1 MLKRIQETLK
11 RNDICIAFAILLF
24 YIYIAALSNYYSY
37 MINVLSSIGA
47 CTFGVLVARAGCWF
61 QNFIRKELDL

>member
-24 YIYIAALSNYYSY
+24 SIYIAALSNYYSY

-47 CTFGVLVARAGCWF
+47 CTFWSIGSTSWMIGFKIL
-61 QNFIRKELDL
+61 